1 MTSQAFPNNPT
12 LPGQNAQA
20 SHNLDG
26 TANPGQDKLSLDEPS
41 LDEPAAQQPLREVVD
56 SAMRRY
62 FAHLDGGDVTGLYA
76 MVMAEVEAPL
86 FATVL
91 DYAQGN
97 QTRAAEILGLNR
109 GTLRKKLKQYDL
121 I

>member
-1 MTSQAFPNNPT
+1 MTSQAFPKNPA

-20 SHNLDG
+20 SQDVTGLDD
-26 TANPGQDKLSLDEPS
+26 ASLDEPV
-41 LDEPAAQQPLREVVD
+41 AQQPLREVVD
-56 SAMRRY
+56 GAMRRY